1 MNCRPDQIT
10 PGISCSKPG
19 QHRIGHIDLCDKH
32 YQELVAEPR
41 QAYEKLLQRKITDR
55 QFLFPHLCG

>member
-1 MNCRPDQIT
+1 MICRPDQIT
-10 PGISCSKPG
+10 PGMSCSKPG

-41 QAYEKLLQRKITDR
+41 QALERATGRKISDR
-55 QFLFPHLCG
+55 FFLFPHTF